1 MIYVICG
8 EDSIASRDYFVNLK
22 KNYYQKNYLVI
33 ELKEDDFYQL
43 TETEIFS
50 SLFYQNK
57 IFFAENLYQAISKN
71 TKLLDKINQLF
82 MDKNN
87 LYIWENKSKYE
98 LKNFTRLKII
108 EFKLEKNVFI
118 LLDNFFP
125 GNKKNFFQLY
135 HQLVNEKKEGLFFYL
150 LAKRVRQLIIIKSG
164 KKPDSIQSWQL
175 KKLKSQAEKW
185 SMDALIRLYQ
195 SFFNIEQDIKTSQTP
210 YSLTQLLDILICYFL

>member
-1 MIYVICG
+1 MIHVICG
-8 EDSIASRDYFVNLK
+8 EDSVASRDYFVNLK

-57 IFFAENLYQAISKN
+57 IFFAENLHQAISKN
-71 TKLLDKINQLF
+71 QKLMDKINQLF

-125 GNKKNFFQLY
+125 GNKKNFFQLF
-135 HQLVNEKKEGLFFYL
+135 HQLVNEKKESLFFYL
-150 LAKRVRQLIIIKSG
+150 LAKRVRQLLIIKSG
-164 KKPDSIQSWQL
+164 VKPESIQSWQL
-175 KKLKSQAEKW
+175 KKLKYQAEKW
-185 SMDALIRLYQ
+185 SMDSLIRLYQ
-195 SFFNIEQDIKTSQTP
+195 SFFNIEQDIKSSQTP

>member
-22 KNYYQKNYLVI
+22 KNYYQKNFLVI

-57 IFFAENLYQAISKN
+57 IFFAENLYQTISKN
-71 TKLLDKINQLF
+71 HKLLDKINQLF
-82 MDKNN
+82 RDKNN

-98 LKNFTRLKII
+98 LKNFTQLKII
-108 EFKLEKNVFI
+108 EFKLEKNMFI

-125 GNKKNFFQLY
+125 GNKRNFFQLF
-135 HQLVNEKKEGLFFYL
+135 HQLINEKKEGLFFYL
-150 LAKRVRQLIIIKSG
+150 LAKRIRQLLIIKSG
-164 KKPDSIQSWQL
+164 VKPESIQSWQL
-175 KKLKSQAEKW
+175 KKLKYQAEKW
-185 SMDALIRLYQ
+185 SMDSLIRLYQ